1 MAIMVKMGVRPGP
14 GRKEAAMT
22 RRPRTAHRLR
32 RTVAAPAPAASAPA
46 SFTATDAKKE
56 FGRVLEI
63 VLRGGRVVITKHD
76 APKAVVLSIEEFGA
90 LTQATERTLETL
102 SVDFD
107 ARLAAMQAPKAR
119 AAMKAAFDAAPKE
132 LGRAAVAAAR
142 RRG

>member
-1 MAIMVKMGVRPGP
+1 
-14 GRKEAAMT
+14 MT
-22 RRPRTAHRLR
+22 RRPRTVARPR
-32 RTVAAPAPAASAPA
+32 RTGAPAPLAPGGAAA

-76 APKAVVLSIEEFGA
+76 APKAVMLSMDEFTA

-102 SVDFD
+102 SGDFD
-107 ARLAAMQAPKAR
+107 ALLAGMQTPKAR
-119 AAMKAAFDAAPKE
+119 AGMKAAFEAAPRE
-132 LGRAAVAAAR
+132 LGRAAVAR

>member
-1 MAIMVKMGVRPGP
+1 
-14 GRKEAAMT
+14 MT
-22 RRPRTAHRLR
+22 RRPRTAYRLR
-32 RTVAAPAPAASAPA
+32 RTAATPGPAAAAAA

-76 APKAVVLSIEEFGA
+76 APKAVVMSMDEFSA

-102 SVDFD
+102 SGHFD
-107 ARLAAMQAPKAR
+107 ALLAGMQAPKAR
-119 AAMKAAFDAAPKE
+119 AGMKAAFEAVPKA

>member
-1 MAIMVKMGVRPGP
+1 MS
-14 GRKEAAMT
+14 
-22 RRPRTAHRLR
+22 RRLRTAAR
-32 RTVAAPAPAASAPA
+32 RRRAAPAPPAAATAGA

-76 APKAVVLSIEEFGA
+76 APKAVLLSMDEFSA

-102 SVDFD
+102 SGEFD
-107 ARLAAMQAPKAR
+107 ALLASLQGPKAR
-119 AAMKAAFDAAPKE
+119 AGMKAAFDASPRE